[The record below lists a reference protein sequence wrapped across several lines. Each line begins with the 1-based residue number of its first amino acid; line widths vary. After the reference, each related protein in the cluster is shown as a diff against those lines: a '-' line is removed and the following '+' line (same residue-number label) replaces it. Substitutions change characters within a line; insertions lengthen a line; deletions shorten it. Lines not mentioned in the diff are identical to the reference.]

1 MFKIL
6 LAIAGF
12 FLLVWYYLFRRSRR
26 RMYELAAKIPGP
38 LDWPLIGAIH
48 IGIGR
53 GPTEIFN
60 YLFQYMHT
68 LRSPIRAW
76 FGHLLVILIDEPEH
90 LAVILNSQ
98 DCLKK
103 SYVYR
108 FVGFEKGLFNAP
120 PELWRVL
127 RKQLNTSFSNAA
139 TKSFVPVFNEKS
151 DNLVSNLRHHVG
163 RGQFD
168 FLAIAGEY
176 SLSTSSVNAL
186 GLDLDNDQSDYK
198 KRYLENGEKMFTLKF
213 TRIYKAWLHPQSIYK
228 WTASYR
234 EEIRRLKF
242 FQNMSRN
249 IFETR
254 KRMRLTNPESFS
266 AAERDEDNVRR
277 PQLFIERLEKMYFE
291 SKTTDD
297 EGVIEN
303 LDTFLFASND
313 TTASLVSTTLLLLAM
328 YQDVQERLFQEIR
341 DTLPNDFI
349 EYEDLAKL
357 TYLDMVLKET
367 MRLIPVVAVVAR
379 ENEKEIQIGEYTI
392 PANTQIVVPIIKV
405 HRDKNIWGE
414 RADEFDPENFSPENC
429 VKRHPYAFIPFS
441 GGIRNCVGIKYA
453 YVSLK
458 IALIKLIKSYK
469 FSTTLKLCDLEYHA
483 SMVMRVVNGYLVSI
497 EQRVESS
504 HQPTVDQ

>member
-1 MFKIL
+1 
-6 LAIAGF
+6 
-12 FLLVWYYLFRRSRR
+12 
-26 RMYELAAKIPGP
+26 
-38 LDWPLIGAIH
+38 
-48 IGIGR
+48 
-53 GPTEIFN
+53 
-60 YLFQYMHT
+60 
-68 LRSPIRAW
+68 
-76 FGHLLVILIDEPEH
+76 
-90 LAVILNSQ
+90 
-98 DCLKK
+98 
-103 SYVYR
+103 
-108 FVGFEKGLFNAP
+108 
-120 PELWRVL
+120 
-127 RKQLNTSFSNAA
+127 
-139 TKSFVPVFNEKS
+139 
-151 DNLVSNLRHHVG
+151 
-163 RGQFD
+163 
-168 FLAIAGEY
+168 
-176 SLSTSSVNAL
+176 
-186 GLDLDNDQSDYK
+186 
-198 KRYLENGEKMFTLKF
+198 
-213 TRIYKAWLHPQSIYK
+213 
-228 WTASYR
+228 
-234 EEIRRLKF
+234 
-242 FQNMSRN
+242 
-249 IFETR
+249 
-254 KRMRLTNPESFS
+254 MRLTNPESFS

-429 VKRHPYAFIPFS
+429 AKRHPYAFIPFS